1 MPYILGLT
9 GAIASGKTT
18 IGLLLMELGADVYCD
33 ADTVVHELYL
43 PGGALP
49 ARLAQEFGPGVLDAD
64 GGVNRRALGAIVF
77 GDHEKLRAL
86 ERIVHPVVQEELIRR
101 LRDIPAQGIGV
112 LDAVKLVESG
122 YAPLCHGVWLVTCP
136 PEQQLQRMMEHRGLT
151 RAEAEA
157 RLAAQTPIEP
167 KLAIATEVIDNS
179 GSLDDL
185 RANVA
190 AAWER
195 FKVSLS

>member
-1 MPYILGLT
+1 M
-9 GAIASGKTT
+9 
-18 IGLLLMELGADVYCD
+18 
-33 ADTVVHELYL
+33 
-43 PGGALP
+43 
-49 ARLAQEFGPGVLDAD
+49 
-64 GGVNRRALGAIVF
+64 
-77 GDHEKLRAL
+77 
-86 ERIVHPVVQEELIRR
+86 QEELIRR